1 MCHSGKWWYKMI
13 NREISLIA
21 AVSHNGIIGVDG
33 KIPWNIPEDL
43 NHFKKLTMNGVV
55 IMGRNTYESLKEPL
69 SGRINIVVSKTLREI
84 DVANEVILVRSLRK
98 ALELAKG
105 FHKHIWLIGGYRIFK
120 EGMTYA
126 DSIYIT
132 EVCVDVL
139 KPGMTTYLQNPLV
152 IGSDYDV
159 FDIISRNPNAM
170 ITGFPSISSVV
181 WNTRSISDYNDY
193 ITMRDALSVDVS
205 DMDTS
210 SSGIKY
216 KFNVV
221 DRRIPSI
228 RKFLL

>member
-1 MCHSGKWWYKMI
+1 MI
-13 NREISLIA
+13 NQEISLIA

-33 KIPWNIPEDL
+33 KIPWHIPEDL
-43 NHFKKLTMNGVV
+43 KHFKKLTMNGVV
-55 IMGRNTYESLKEPL
+55 IMGRNTYESLKKPL

-84 DVANEVILVRSLRK
+84 DVAIEVILVRSLRE

-105 FHKHIWLIGGYRIFK
+105 FHKHIWLIGGYQIFK
-120 EGMTYA
+120 DGMMYA

-132 EVCVDVL
+132 EVSVDVL
-139 KPGMTTYLQNPLV
+139 KPGMTTYLENPLV
-152 IGSDYDV
+152 IGADYDV
-159 FDIISRNPNAM
+159 FDIISRKPNVT
-170 ITGFPSISSVV
+170 ITKFPTISSVV
-181 WNTRSISDYNDY
+181 WNTRSMSEYNAY
-193 ITMRDALSVDVS
+193 ITLGDAISVDVS

-221 DRRIPSI
+221 KRRIPSI

>member
-1 MCHSGKWWYKMI
+1 MI
-13 NREISLIA
+13 NQEISLIA
-21 AVSHNGIIGVDG
+21 AVSHNGIIGIDG

-43 NHFKKLTMNGVV
+43 KHFKKLTMDSVI

-84 DVANEVILVRSLRK
+84 DVGIEVILVRSLRE

-120 EGMTYA
+120 EGLMYA

-139 KPGMTTYLQNPLV
+139 KPDVTTYLQNPPV

-159 FDIISRNPNAM
+159 FDIISRNSNAT

-181 WNTRSISDYNDY
+181 WNTRSIRDYNDY
-193 ITMRDALSVDVS
+193 IAFGDAISVDVS
-205 DMDTS
+205 DMETS

-216 KFNVV
+216 KFDVLK
-221 DRRIPSI
+221 RRIPSI
-228 RKFLL
+228 RKFFL